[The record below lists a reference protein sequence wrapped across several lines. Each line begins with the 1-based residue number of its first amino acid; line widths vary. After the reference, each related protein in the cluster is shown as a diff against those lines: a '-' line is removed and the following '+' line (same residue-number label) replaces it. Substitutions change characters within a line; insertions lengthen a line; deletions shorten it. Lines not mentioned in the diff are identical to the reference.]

1 MTEELL
7 SAYSGLSDEEVIRRY
22 KDDPNAADYMIYKY
36 KGYVRSVARRYYL
49 IGGDCDDLIQE
60 GMIGLYKAMRD
71 FDADKNVPFKA
82 FAELCVLRQM
92 ISAIKAANREK
103 HKPLNSFVSLSRP
116 AFEDNGEKTLEEVL
130 ISETVT
136 SPEDIFIENE
146 RIEELEKQMQDSL
159 SGFENQVVELYL
171 EGKSYNEIS
180 RRLDK
185 SAKSIDNALQ
195 RAKGKLAKL
204 AEGK

>member
-1 MTEELL
+1 MTEELF

-92 ISAIKAANREK
+92 ISAIKAANRDK

-116 AFEDNGEKTLEEVL
+116 AFEDDGEKTLEEVL
-130 ISETVT
+130 ISEAVT

-171 EGKSYNEIS
+171 EGKSYSEIS